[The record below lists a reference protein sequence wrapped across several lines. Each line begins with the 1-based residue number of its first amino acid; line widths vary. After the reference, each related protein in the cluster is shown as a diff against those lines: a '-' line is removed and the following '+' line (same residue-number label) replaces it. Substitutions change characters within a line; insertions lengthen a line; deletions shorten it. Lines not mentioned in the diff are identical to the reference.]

1 MAIRGDRVKQARVA
15 QGITQEQL
23 ATAVDSSQSAVV
35 RWENSIGEPRA
46 ATLKALSRCL
56 RVSSDW
62 LMGRSEDPESRA
74 PAEGGA
80 EHKITGAVANHPDWP
95 SVRAQ
100 LASIYSEEIL
110 DEVASA
116 QFATGPREYLDT
128 EYARRLADAIAYARA
143 QALK

>member
-1 MAIRGDRVKQARVA
+1 MAIRGDRVKEARVA
-15 QGITQEQL
+15 RGITQEQL
-23 ATAVDSSQSAVV
+23 AAAVDSSQSAVV
-35 RWENSIGEPRA
+35 RWENSVGEPRA
-46 ATLKALSRCL
+46 NTLRALSRVL
-56 RVSSDW
+56 RVSTDW
-62 LMGRSEDPESRA
+62 LTGKTDDPEARQSTA
-74 PAEGGA
+74 AGP

-95 SVRAQ
+95 TVRAQ
-100 LASIYSEEIL
+100 LAVIYSEEIL

>member
-23 ATAVDSSQSAVV
+23 ATAVDASQSAVV
-35 RWENSIGEPRA
+35 RWENSVGEPRA

-62 LMGRSEDPESRA
+62 LTGKTDDPEARVSSV
-74 PAEGGA
+74 PGA
-80 EHKITGAVANHPDWP
+80 EHKITGAVANHPEWP

-100 LASIYSEEIL
+100 LAAIYSDEIL